1 MLAFQ
6 SIHLQ
11 DGHQSESV
19 TQGSKEMVERWQG
32 ILGRLDIRDAL
43 DRTYSGSL
51 LHTVSEFPLTYR
63 SEVIDKDSTS
73 EAKS

>member
-1 MLAFQ
+1 
-6 SIHLQ
+6 
-11 DGHQSESV
+11 
-19 TQGSKEMVERWQG
+19 VERWQG

-51 LHTVSEFPLTYR
+51 LHNTVSEFPLTYR